1 MQPLGAIGRLFHV
14 FYRARRPHFKIIGIH
29 PAAGLLRYYFSF
41 ISIALTA
48 TNMVFLHSERKKYKP
63 LVINMRIILFS
74 HFKRQHCGQKRVD
87 FGRFVLVSLAVV
99 KSFSKRARDTAT
111 IACPSAPRERACIGR
126 GEGTD

>member
-41 ISIALTA
+41 IFIALTA
-48 TNMVFLHSERKKYKP
+48 TNMVFLHSERKNT

-99 KSFSKRARDTAT
+99 RASACALATPPPSLSFSTT
-111 IACPSAPRERACIGR
+111 
-126 GEGTD
+126 